1 MHLGRAV
8 LSNPSLLIGGLIVLL
23 FVVVAAAA
31 PLIAPAAG
39 KSPYQIPRDG
49 FQITPSP
56 PSPRHHLGTLSGGYD
71 VFHGL
76 IWGTRLA
83 FKLGVSIALG
93 RAVIGVLLGLLAG
106 YAGGLLDRLI
116 MRVTDAFM
124 AVPLIAAALLM
135 LVLLADTQPI
145 ILVLIL
151 FGWMPCAR
159 LIRGNVLVEHS
170 QDYIQAAVSLGTPNR
185 WIIFRHLLP
194 NITRGL
200 FALITLDVG
209 AALIWAATFYFI
221 GLTGSPDGNVQAD
234 WGQMLSLARDWIVG
248 PPSEAFKYWYSY
260 LPVSLALVL
269 FSLGWSFIGDG
280 LADAL
285 DPRRQASLPPLRI

>member
-1 MHLGRAV
+1 
-8 LSNPSLLIGGLIVLL
+8 
-23 FVVVAAAA
+23 
-31 PLIAPAAG
+31 
-39 KSPYQIPRDG
+39 
-49 FQITPSP
+49 
-56 PSPRHHLGTLSGGYD
+56 LSGGYD
-71 VFHGL
+71 VFYGL

-83 FKLGVSIALG
+83 FKLGLAVALG
-93 RAVIGVLLGLLAG
+93 RAFIGVLLGLLAG

-124 AVPLIAAALLM
+124 AVPVIAAALLM
-135 LVLLADTQPI
+135 LVLLADAQPI

-159 LIRGNVLVEHS
+159 LVRGNVLVERG
-170 QDYIQAAVSLGTPNR
+170 QEYIQAAIALGVPNR
-185 WIIFRHLLP
+185 RIIFRHLAP
-194 NITRGL
+194 NITCGL
-200 FALITLDVG
+200 FALTTLDVG

-221 GLTGSPDGNVQAD
+221 RLTGSPDGNVEAD

-248 PPSEAFKYWYSY
+248 PPAEALKYWYSY

-285 DPRRQASLPPLRI
+285 DPRRQLPATPPNVI